1 MNGKWWT
8 ENWWVSE
15 YNYHEEVRKE
25 FELPEK
31 VEIHDATL
39 RDGEQTPGVVFTKDD
54 KVRIAEMLAEVGVD
68 RIEAGMPAVSKAD
81 ADAIREI
88 SKRNLGPKIMV
99 FCRAMKDDVDRAVD
113 CGANGIVLEA
123 PSSVPKLQYQF
134 ASKWNE
140 QTLSEAVINTINY
153 AKEKG
158 LYVNYF
164 PFDTTRADLTF
175 LKRLL
180 TTVTANSKPDS
191 VTVVDTTGSS
201 TPMAMRYLVKQ
212 VRSVIDLPLEVH
224 THNDFGLG
232 TSTTFAAVEAG
243 VQVVHSCVNGLGER
257 TGNTALE
264 EIALG
269 LKALYGMELPNFHFD
284 KLKDLTKELERL
296 SGKKL
301 ALNKPVAGMLPFTR
315 EIGLGMKVLQDYP
328 LAIFP
333 FLPEFVGQEMKIVM
347 GKKSG
352 KESVAMKLDAAGITA
367 TDEQIQE
374 IVQATKDAGI
384 AKRGWLEDDEFIE
397 LAKKVMGA

>member
-15 YNYHEEVRKE
+15 YNYHDEVRKD
-25 FELPEK
+25 FNLPEK

-39 RDGEQTPGVVFTKDD
+39 RDGEQTPGVVFSKDD
-54 KVRIAEMLAEVGVD
+54 KVRIAELLAEIGVD

-81 ADAIREI
+81 ADAILEI

-113 CGANGIVLEA
+113 CGADGIVLEA
-123 PSSVPKLQYQF
+123 PSSYPKLKFQF
-134 ASKWNE
+134 ANKWTE
-140 QTLSEAVINTINY
+140 ETLTEAVITTINY

-164 PFDTTRADLTF
+164 PFDTTRAELPF

-180 TTVTANSKPDS
+180 TNVTSNSKPDS
-191 VTVVDTTGSS
+191 ITVVDTTGSI
-201 TPMAMRYLVKQ
+201 TPMAMRYLVRQ
-212 VRSVIDLPLEVH
+212 VKRVIDLPLEVH
-224 THNDFGLG
+224 THNDLGLG
-232 TSTTFAAVEAG
+232 TATTFAAVEEG

-269 LKALYGMELPNFHFD
+269 LRILYGIDLPKFD
-284 KLKDLTKELERL
+284 FSKLRALTQELESL

-301 ALNKPVAGMLPFTR
+301 AQNKPVAGLLPFTR

-333 FLPEFVGQEMKIVM
+333 FLPSFVGQETKIVM

-352 KESVAMKLDAAGITA
+352 KESVIMKLDAAGLTA
-367 TDEQIQE
+367 TDEQIQA
-374 IVQATKDAGI
+374 IVQATKDAGVN
-384 AKRGWLEDDEFIE
+384 KRGWLEDDEFIE
-397 LAKKVMGA
+397 VAKQVLGA

>member
-15 YNYHEEVRKE
+15 YNFHEEVRKDIH
-25 FELPEK
+25 LPAK

-39 RDGEQTPGVVFTKDD
+39 RDGEQTPGVVLKKDD
-54 KVRIAEMLAEVGVD
+54 KIRVAELLAEIGVD
-68 RIEAGMPAVSKAD
+68 RIEAGMPAVSKDD

-88 SKRNLGPKIMV
+88 SKRNLGAKIMV

-123 PSSVPKLQYQF
+123 PSSIPKLQYQF
-134 ASKWNE
+134 AGKWTE
-140 QTLSEAVINTINY
+140 ESLTEAVVETINY
-153 AKEKG
+153 AKAQG

-164 PFDTTRADLTF
+164 PFDTTRADLSF

-180 TTVTANSKPDS
+180 KNVTTHSKPDS
-191 VTVVDTTGSS
+191 VAVVDTTGSI
-201 TPMAMRYLVKQ
+201 TPMAMRYLVRQVKQ
-212 VRSVIDLPLEVH
+212 VIDLPLEVH

-232 TSTTFAAVEAG
+232 TATTFAAVEEG

-264 EIALG
+264 EIVLG
-269 LKALYGMELPNFHFD
+269 LRILYGIEFERFNFSKLRALSEELQRF
-284 KLKDLTKELERL
+284 
-296 SGKKL
+296 SGKKI
-301 ALNKPVAGMLPFTR
+301 AENKPVAGILPFTR
-315 EIGLGMKVLQDYP
+315 EIGLGMKVLKDFP

-333 FLPEFVGQEMKIVM
+333 FAPEFVGQNLKIVM

-352 KESVAMKLDAAGITA
+352 KESVIMKLEAAGLDA
-367 TDEQIQE
+367 TDEQVQE
-374 IVQATKDAGI
+374 IVQLTKEAGI
-384 AKRGWLEDDEFIE
+384 AKRGWLEDDEFLE
-397 LAKKVMGA
+397 VARKVIR

>member
-15 YNYHEEVRKE
+15 YNYHDEVRKD
-25 FELPEK
+25 FNLPEK

-54 KVRIAEMLAEVGVD
+54 KVRIAELLAEVGVD

-81 ADAIREI
+81 AEAIREI
-88 SKRNLGPKIMV
+88 SKRKLGPKIMV

-113 CGANGIVLEA
+113 CGADGIVLEA

-134 ASKWNE
+134 ANKWTE
-140 QTLSEAVINTINY
+140 ETLLEAVISTINY
-153 AKEKG
+153 AKEQG

-164 PFDTTRADLTF
+164 PFDTTRADLNF

-180 TTVTANSKPDS
+180 TRVTSNSKPDS
-191 VTVVDTTGSS
+191 ITVVDTTGSI
-201 TPMAMRYLVKQ
+201 TPMAMRYLVRQVKQ
-212 VRSVIDLPLEVH
+212 VVSLPLEVH
-224 THNDFGLG
+224 THNDLGLG
-232 TSTTFAAVEAG
+232 TATTFAAVEEG

-269 LKALYGMELPNFHFD
+269 LRVLYGIELPNFRFE
-284 KLKDLTKELERL
+284 KLKGLTAELERL
-296 SGKKL
+296 SGKTL
-301 ALNKPVAGMLPFTR
+301 AQNKPVAGLLPFTR

-333 FLPEFVGQEMKIVM
+333 FLPDFVGQQMKIVM

-352 KESVAMKLDAAGITA
+352 KESVEMKLEGAGLSA
-367 TDEQIQE
+367 TNEQIQE

-384 AKRGWLEDDEFIE
+384 AKRGWLEDDEFIQV
-397 LAKKVMGA
+397 AKKVLGA